1 MPLFMDTPGGG
12 KMERGERPSDA
23 KLLGARI
30 GRFALLSMTAFLAL
44 LGTPTG
50 LTQGTEPA
58 GAVGLSEG
66 MQLEGPARVVV
77 RALPAATQT
86 AGQPQEIVRRPRPA
100 PQAPQEAQG
109 AAPDANAG
117 DGSFAAQTAL
127 APALS
132 GTGFE
137 GLDDGNDSA
146 LAGFTL
152 TPPDPQVAVGPNHVF
167 EMVNV
172 IGRIYTRS
180 GAPVQTFTLGS
191 FFGVPAGFSDSD
203 PRVFYDALS
212 GRWFAS
218 FVSFVDLSGSQTDK
232 ARLHLAISQTDDPTG
247 AWNVYFVSFDQVF
260 PDYEAIGVTTDKF
273 TVSSNIF
280 DIDSPS
286 YFGVETLVLEK
297 GDVLAGL
304 PGASVHLFAFP
315 RRTDRFTVRP
325 AQSLSVGTDQ
335 FLVTRDRNVATTL
348 TVIKVTGTPAAGN
361 VTEAFAANKMIIAQN
376 APPASVALGGNIDS
390 GDQRLLDAMWRN
402 GRLWT
407 SASAACVPAG
417 DGTTR
422 SCAHLIE
429 VETGPTPPNVLED
442 IMFGEVAQYYAW
454 PALRT
459 DASGDLYVSLTHTN
473 SLIFPEARA
482 TGRLEGD
489 PPNTLNGTTLLRAGD
504 IAHNSTRWGDYLA
517 VAVDPLF
524 TECVWLVGEYSKNT
538 PGAHWGTFIARSSQ
552 RTGCDGDSDGWSDAA
567 EVIIGTNPALACGT
581 RAWPPDI
588 NDDHSVDIS
597 DVVVLTGN
605 FGRRVPPTPARPNI
619 APDPPDG
626 FIDVI
631 DIARM
636 TGLFGQRCS

>member
-1 MPLFMDTPGGG
+1 MPLVMDTPGGG
-12 KMERGERPSDA
+12 KMERGERPFGA
-23 KLLGARI
+23 KLFGARI
-30 GRFALLSMTAFLAL
+30 GRVALLSMTAILAL
-44 LGTPTG
+44 LGTRTG
-50 LTQGTEPA
+50 LTQGTGPA

-66 MQLEGPARVVV
+66 MQLEGPTSVVV
-77 RALPAATQT
+77 RELPAAAPT
-86 AGQPQEIVRRPRPA
+86 AGQARGTAPRPRPA
-100 PQAPQEAQG
+100 PQAAQEAHG

-137 GLDDGNDSA
+137 GLDDRDDSTV
-146 LAGFTL
+146 AGFTL

-172 IGRIYTRS
+172 IGRIYTRA
-180 GAPVQTFTLGS
+180 GAPVQTFTLAS
-191 FFGVPAGFSDSD
+191 FFGVPAGFSGTD

-212 GRWFAS
+212 GRWFSS
-218 FVSFVDLSGSQTDK
+218 FVSILDLSGSQNDK

-247 AWNVYFVSFDQVF
+247 AWNVYFVSSDQVF
-260 PDYEAIGVTTDKF
+260 PDYEAIGVTNDKL

-280 DIDSPS
+280 DIDGPS

-297 GDVLAGL
+297 ADVLAGL
-304 PGASVHLFAFP
+304 PGASVHLFAFA
-315 RRTDRFTVRP
+315 RRIDRFTVRP
-325 AQSLSVGTDQ
+325 AQSLSAGTDQ

-361 VTEAFAANKMIIAQN
+361 VTEAFAANKTIIGQN

-429 VETGPTPPNVLED
+429 VDTGPTPPNVLED
-442 IMFGEVAQYYAW
+442 IMFGQTGQYFSW

-459 DASGDLYVSLTHTN
+459 DASADLYVSLTHTN
-473 SLIFPEARA
+473 SSIFPEARA
-482 TGRLEGD
+482 TGRLAVD

-524 TECVWLVGEYSKNT
+524 PECVWLVGEYSKDT
-538 PGAHWGTFIARSSQ
+538 PGAHWGTFIARSSFSA
-552 RTGCDGDSDGWSDAA
+552 GCDGDSDGWSDGA
-567 EVIIGTNPALACGT
+567 ELIIGTNPALPCGT

-588 NDDHSVDIS
+588 NNDHFVDIS

-605 FGRRVPPTPARPNI
+605 FGLPVPPTPARDNI

-626 FIDVI
+626 FV
-631 DIARM
+631 DITDLVRM
-636 TGLFGQRCS
+636 LNLFGQRCS